1 MGVRGVVVE
10 GGGRGV
16 LGRSE
21 WGRDALSR
29 DACAI
34 AGSRDLLVAQLAA
47 PPALSISNAAI

>member
-16 LGRSE
+16 LGRGE
-21 WGRDALSR
+21 WGWESLSL

-34 AGSRDLLVAQLAA
+34 AGRRDLLVAQLTA
-47 PPALSISNAAI
+47 PPALIISNSAI